1 MPDKAESPDEKQRP
15 RGPDALTAGIEFAQA
30 LVARDVGINRGCD
43 PGDSDGKS
51 RSLSLTRS
59 IFGMWKIPREILKSR
74 TRCEGRELMSEN
86 FADPRARGRLL
97 YVFSAGF
104 TARRAKKA

>member
-43 PGDSDGKS
+43 PGD
-51 RSLSLTRS
+51 
-59 IFGMWKIPREILKSR
+59 
-74 TRCEGRELMSEN
+74 
-86 FADPRARGRLL
+86 
-97 YVFSAGF
+97 
-104 TARRAKKA
+104 